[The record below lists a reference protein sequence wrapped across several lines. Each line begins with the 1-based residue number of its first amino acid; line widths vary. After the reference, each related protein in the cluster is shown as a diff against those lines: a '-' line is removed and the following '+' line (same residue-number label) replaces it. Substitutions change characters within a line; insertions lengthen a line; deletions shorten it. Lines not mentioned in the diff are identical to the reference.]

1 MFQYLRLCVVGW
13 FRSRILQTQ
22 SSRTISFLAIDCINL
37 FLDFGFLFLFFGL
50 HEAQGRMCW
59 WPCYYGSFDSEVW
72 SNHAAWR
79 LQWIQTSIP
88 DLPIY
93 NEYFGIVFIRKKT
106 VSIPFATKTTS
117 VEPCVQPC
125 AAQKPAVHGQLPFG
139 RLYLQ
144 SKMFGRKMP
153 RVVYEQTG
161 FATVCHR
168 CMPTLARYVKKSKVQ
183 PNDVQFCSL
192 YTDDTLI
199 T

>member
-1 MFQYLRLCVVGW
+1 MRLRAACVGGLAAMEVLTLKFGRVMPPEACSEYKRAYLIY
-13 FRSRILQTQ
+13 RSTMN
-22 SSRTISFLAIDCINL
+22 TLASYSL
-37 FLDFGFLFLFFGL
+37 
-50 HEAQGRMCW
+50 E
-59 WPCYYGSFDSEVW
+59 
-72 SNHAAWR
+72 
-79 LQWIQTSIP
+79 
-88 DLPIY
+88 
-93 NEYFGIVFIRKKT
+93 KKT